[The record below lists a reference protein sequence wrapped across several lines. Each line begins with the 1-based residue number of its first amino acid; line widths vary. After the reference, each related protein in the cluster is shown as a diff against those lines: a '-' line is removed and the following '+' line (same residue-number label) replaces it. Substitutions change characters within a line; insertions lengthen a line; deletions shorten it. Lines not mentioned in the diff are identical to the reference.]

1 MRLEVR
7 NKADFVAVIVENQF
21 SVMTLKHQNTNTP
34 ETLSFLYNKYNRW
47 VNFKSRNKRKDVL
60 RYSDFFLKKLYLIKK
75 ICNSYG
81 FKYIIRAFYL
91 PPIKMENLCLS
102 MLS

>member
-60 RYSDFFLKKLYLIKK
+60 RYSDFFLKK
-75 ICNSYG
+75 
-81 FKYIIRAFYL
+81 IIPY
-91 PPIKMENLCLS
+91 KENL
-102 MLS
+102 